1 MSITTRTNLILS
13 IYKSRETLLELLA
26 ERGFQVDKYVGYS
39 KNEIDT
45 MSKNG
50 TLDML
55 LTDSSNN
62 EAPTKKVYVK
72 YLLDKT
78 ATVQDLENIMEDL
91 YENAEDAYRL
101 GTGLSSPNQEEG
113 QEDEDAIVVITND
126 DPNPKLKTFLSE
138 LWTTRGR
145 FITVISIKRLQFNVL
160 KHELQPRH
168 IDILTGGERADLMAK
183 YNMRSLSEFPEI
195 SRFDPLALALF
206 LRPGRVCRLV
216 RNSPTALASEYYR
229 VCV

>member
-26 ERGFQVDKYVGYS
+26 ERGFQVEKYVGYS

-55 LTDSSNN
+55 LTDG
-62 EAPTKKVYVK
+62 EKKVYVK

-101 GTGLSSPNQEEG
+101 GTTLQEG
-113 QEDEDAIVVITND
+113 QEDEDAIVIITND

-145 FITVISIKRLQFNVL
+145 FITVIGIKRLQFNVL
-160 KHELQPRH
+160 KHELQPRR
-168 IDILTGGERADLMAK
+168 IDILTPVEQADLMTK

-206 LRPGRVCRLV
+206 LRPGRVCLLV

>member
-1 MSITTRTNLILS
+1 MSTTSRTNLILS

-26 ERGFQVDKYVGYS
+26 NRGFQVDKYVGYS

-55 LTDSSNN
+55 LTDAK
-62 EAPTKKVYVK
+62 EGATPTKKVYVK
-72 YLLDKT
+72 YLLEKT

-101 GTGLSSPNQEEG
+101 GTAALQGEG

-126 DPNPKLKTFLSE
+126 DPNPKLRTFLSE

-160 KHELQPRH
+160 KHELQPRR
-168 IDILTGGERADLMAK
+168 IDILTGAEKADLMEK
-183 YNMRSLSEFPEI
+183 YNMRSQAEFPEI

-206 LRPGRVCRLV
+206 LRPGRVCKLV